1 VWASGPCGRI
11 DEIDV
16 LLADGEYGRLWKVL
30 QANDVSVMP
39 FVVFDGADGF
49 RYAVQQKHLLAW
61 QFMFEVLGTTNDE
74 PPGDGSVRIW
84 FADGTAA
91 VEIDATPDEP
101 SEFQDTGPLDYIFSM
116 LEMLNDGERNSFSM
130 MDSAGEVF
138 WFCANEVAL
147 FAAPLSLIACDDD
160 DDDLVNQVVGD
171 RAVPPARPG

>member
-1 VWASGPCGRI
+1 
-11 DEIDV
+11 
-16 LLADGEYGRLWKVL
+16 
-30 QANDVSVMP
+30 
-39 FVVFDGADGF
+39 
-49 RYAVQQKHLLAW
+49 
-61 QFMFEVLGTTNDE
+61 MFEVLGTTNDE

-101 SEFQDTGPLDYIFSM
+101 SEFHDTGPLDYIFSM

-171 RAVPPARPG
+171 RAVPPARQG